1 MDNLP
6 LPPDAAAGS
15 SQLKRIL
22 YIEDSKT
29 SQWVLKQRL
38 GKLAAITIADSLAQG
53 RKLTGAQPFDL
64 IIIDWSLPDG
74 KGTELLP
81 EIRAKYSSQQLPV
94 IVVSASLDRI
104 MTMQA
109 LQMGAN
115 YCHLKP
121 IPWAEFTRIVERM
134 LSAPYI
140 NPVLKSGA
148 VFTWVEGLVDGQF
161 WLYCPEAD
169 LFLRGSDAGKVR
181 REVTQKLQDLVA
193 CTSKPIPSCEVSV
206 SLHYVNLAPQPDD

>member
-6 LPPDAAAGS
+6 LPADVTADALK
-15 SQLKRIL
+15 LKRIL

-29 SQWVLKQRL
+29 SQWVLKQKL
-38 GKLAAITIADSLAQG
+38 GKLAAITIADSLAEG
-53 RKLTGAQPFDL
+53 RKLTSAQSFDL

-81 EIRAKYSSQQLPV
+81 EIRAKHSSQQLPV

-104 MTMQA
+104 MSMQA

-115 YCHLKP
+115 DCHLKP

-134 LSAPYI
+134 LSEPYV
-140 NPVLKSGA
+140 NPALKSGA

-181 REVTQKLQDLVA
+181 RDVTQKLQDLVA
-193 CTSKPIPSCEVSV
+193 GTTKPIPSCEVSV
-206 SLHYVNLAPQPDD
+206 SLHFVSLAPQPDV